1 MSSVFDQSEPV
12 LFIKIVVI
20 QSLWGILAGMAKKP
34 ITAMLMHPVV
44 RDELFRPDH
53 IDALNRVCSLVSEI
67 PVRRLED
74 APEQIQQ
81 IEVLITSWGCPRI
94 DEQIIDACPRLRLV
108 AHLAGSVKGFI
119 DDAVWR
125 RGISVVNA
133 VAANAV
139 PVAEFTL
146 AAILFANKRVFQL
159 NQFYLRHQEN
169 RAPWTREAP
178 NVGNYDKVV
187 GIVGASHVGRLV
199 IELLAHFDMKTLVYD
214 PYITPLEARQL
225 GAHKVGLTELLSAS
239 DVVSLHAPLLTDTR
253 AMIGAR
259 ELALM
264 SDNSTLINT
273 ARGAII
279 EQAALEAELM
289 KGRLFAVLDTTEPE
303 VLPPGNPLYELPNV
317 YLTPHIAGSLGRETE
332 RLTDYII
339 QELER
344 YQRGHALKFQ
354 VRREHLARLA

>member
-1 MSSVFDQSEPV
+1 MWISV
-12 LFIKIVVI
+12 VVI
-20 QSLWGILAGMAKKP
+20 QALWGILMRMAKRP

-53 IDALNRVCSLVSEI
+53 IDALNRVCTLVSDT
-67 PVRRLED
+67 PFRSLED
-74 APEQIQQ
+74 APDKLHQV
-81 IEVLITSWGCPRI
+81 EVLITSWGCPRI
-94 DEQIIDACPRLRLV
+94 DNDVIDACPRLRLV

-139 PVAEFTL
+139 PVAEYTL

-178 NVGNYDKVV
+178 NVGNYNKVI

-199 IELLAHFDMKTLVYD
+199 ITLLKHFDVKTLVYD
-214 PYITPLEARQL
+214 PYITPLEARQM
-225 GAHKVGLTELLSAS
+225 GAHKVGLTELLSSS
-239 DVVSLHAPLLTDTR
+239 DVVSLHAPLLADTR

-259 ELALM
+259 ELTLM
-264 SDNSTLINT
+264 QDHATLINT
-273 ARGAII
+273 SRGAIVDQ
-279 EQAALEAELM
+279 EALEAELA

-303 VLPPGNPLYELPNV
+303 VLPPNSPLYELPNV
-317 YLTPHIAGSLGRETE
+317 YLTPHIAGSLGTETE
-332 RLTDYII
+332 RLTDYIV

-344 YQRGHALKFQ
+344 YQRGHALKHQ